1 MKYAIR
7 LIGSSDFLSS
17 VTEQGICKFVH
28 GWDNP
33 CMILYSSEKAAQ
45 PGLDATEAD
54 GIHSMVEEMSEFA

>member
-17 VTEQGICKFVH
+17 ITEQGICKFVH

-33 CMILYSSEKAAQ
+33 CMILYSSEEATQ
-45 PGLDATEAD
+45 PGLDAMEAD
-54 GIHSMVEEMSEFA
+54 GMCAMVEEMSHFA